1 MSEHILSEV
10 RGGLGILTLD
20 RPRAL
25 NSLDDGMVLAME
37 RVLRDWAEAPEV
49 RAVVVR
55 GGPRGLCA
63 GGDVRALFTG
73 SDADAV
79 RFWAD
84 EYRLNAL
91 IGAYPKPYLPLM
103 DGITMGGGLG
113 ISAHAP
119 AASGSLRIVTERT
132 LVAMPETRIGFTPDV
147 GMPLLLANAPG
158 ELGTHL
164 CLTSG
169 QAGGADAIHLGWAD
183 VMVPSER
190 LDELVDALTEAT
202 DAASWEPGAAHDVV
216 ASFAIEPPP
225 APLAEQRAWI
235 DDAYAGDSA
244 LAIVARLEE
253 LSAADGP
260 AGPSVAG
267 AAAAALAEL
276 RTVCP
281 FSVAVT
287 LAALRSASKLG
298 SLEAVLAQDLAL
310 GTALIARSDFREGVR
325 ALLIEKDGAP
335 TWNPSRIEDVDP
347 VEVEA
352 AFATRPL
359 T

>member
-1 MSEHILSEV
+1 MSNHILCEV

-25 NSLDDGMVLAME
+25 NSLDDGMVRAME
-37 RVLRDWAEAPEV
+37 RVLRDWADAPEV

-63 GGDVRALFTG
+63 GGDVRSLYTG
-73 SDADAV
+73 TDEDAI

-91 IGAYPKPYLPLM
+91 IGSYPKPYIPLM

-119 AASGSLRIVTERT
+119 SASGSVRVVTERT
-132 LVAMPETRIGFTPDV
+132 VVAMPETRIGFTPDV

-169 QAGGADAIHLGWAD
+169 QAGGADAIYLGWAD
-183 VMVPSER
+183 VMIPSQR
-190 LDELVDALTEAT
+190 LDELVGALADA
-202 DAASWEPGAAHDVV
+202 DSAASWEPAAAYDVV
-216 ASFAIEPPP
+216 AAFAVEPPH
-225 APLAEQRAWI
+225 AALAEQRAWI
-235 DDAYAGDSA
+235 DEAYAGDSA
-244 LAIVARLEE
+244 LAVVARLEE
-253 LSAADGP
+253 LSAGDGP
-260 AGPSVAG
+260 AAGPAG
-267 AAAAALAEL
+267 AALAEL
-276 RTVCP
+276 RSVCP

-287 LAALRSASKLG
+287 LAALRSAPKLG

-310 GTALIARSDFREGVR
+310 GAALIARSDFREGVR

-335 TWNPSRIEDVDP
+335 AWKPARLEDVDP
-347 VEVEA
+347 AEVEA
-352 AFATRPL
+352 AFASRA
-359 T
+359 